1 MLTCRRYGENGKK
14 MLFKKKKMI
23 TLLYA
28 AELALSR

>member
-1 MLTCRRYGENGKK
+1 MLSHRRYGENGKK
-14 MLFKKKKMI
+14 GFFVFVLF